1 MKPLVTTTNVV
12 FSHIKNLKIAGHITI
27 VGRPSYDRT
36 GQVMVLSSQS
46 GHDFDLMILFGAPCF
61 LDAIKVEKSLYFPCS
76 LFHIFHFCQIYHFPY
91 DKNFFNVVSGRKKAK
106 NGLF

>member
-1 MKPLVTTTNVV
+1 MLFQRDLHLQLIHPQEWMEQHSCYLLGVV
-12 FSHIKNLKIAGHITI
+12 SL
-27 VGRPSYDRT
+27 YDRT

-91 DKNFFNVVSGRKKAK
+91 DKNFW
-106 NGLF
+106 LFAN